1 MKSENIVC
9 EEWRGYKP
17 NMPVQV
23 VGVKNG
29 KITGDGGGVEV
40 FKNLKDAQKKYDDL
54 DPEENTMRF
63 TWVTRGEVNGKP
75 AGRFETWKAYK
86 MYSMEEEVLR
96 KAVVEAKFNAKILP
110 ANLEDLEMK
119 TLIVCIGSAV
129 IGLLDR
135 IKKNTG
141 SNSNPVSLQVMK
153 GGDAIKSVLKK
164 NLDLKGKEAL
174 AVFFKETNQHFDSSA
189 PVISSIVRK
198 YKLKS
203 DRYSGKVFVEQ
214 ETGITEAS
222 KTIFNARMLPANL
235 EDLTMETLKTALVTA
250 AAKMMRNGDYGKA
263 FGKEIKE
270 DYFKIIKALKSKMNL
285 KGMEALRAFFDVTN
299 KNVGTVLWGNT
310 EEFKK
315 IIKKYNLPKANNAG
329 QVMWRREVKETKLRE
344 LLRGYMEKLTEKAG
358 INIPD
363 NIVDLQ
369 DRIAQKKNDVSWWEK
384 QLQKS
389 RKPSLISMRAM
400 HHKQAKDDLKTL
412 EKALKKAQKNES
424 TQEPIEEAKKSK
436 MIPMEKYGAAFM
448 VDNGTLMS
456 VAMLR
461 DGSFETW
468 DGDLD
473 WGEVTA
479 PDSQKFL
486 DDINKKFKTKFKMD
500 DFAGR

>member
-9 EEWRGYKP
+9 EEWKGYKP

-29 KITGDGGGVEV
+29 KITSNGNGVEI
-40 FKNLKDAQKKYDDL
+40 FKNLKDAQKKYSDL
-54 DPEENTMRF
+54 DPEENSKRF
-63 TWVTRGEVNGKP
+63 TWVMRGEIKGRD
-75 AGRFETWKAYK
+75 AGRFETWQAER
-86 MYSMEEEVLR
+86 MYSMEEQTFQDTM
-96 KAVVEAKFNAKILP
+96 KEAKFNARILP
-110 ANLEDLEMK
+110 ANVEDLEMK
-119 TLIVCIGSAV
+119 TLIVAIGSAV
-129 IGLLDR
+129 VGLLDK

-141 SNSNPVSLQVMK
+141 SNANPVSLQVMK

-164 NLDLKGKEAL
+164 NLDLKGNEAL
-174 AVFFKETNQHFDSSA
+174 VTFFKETNKHFGADA

-203 DRYSGKVFVEQ
+203 DKYSGKVFAEQ
-214 ETGITEAS
+214 
-222 KTIFNARMLPANL
+222 
-235 EDLTMETLKTALVTA
+235 
-250 AAKMMRNGDYGKA
+250 
-263 FGKEIKE
+263 
-270 DYFKIIKALKSKMNL
+270 
-285 KGMEALRAFFDVTN
+285 
-299 KNVGTVLWGNT
+299 
-310 EEFKK
+310 
-315 IIKKYNLPKANNAG
+315 
-329 QVMWRREVKETKLRE
+329 ETKLRE
-344 LLRGYMEKLTEKAG
+344 LVRSYLTKMSEKAD
-358 INIPD
+358 IHIPD

-369 DRIAQKKNDVSWWEK
+369 DRIAQKKNDVFWWEK

-389 RKPSLISMRAM
+389 RKNSLIAMRSM
-400 HHKQAKDDLKTL
+400 HHQQAKKDLKDL

-424 TQEPIEEAKKSK
+424 IEEPVEEAKKSK
-436 MIPMEKYGAAFM
+436 MIPIEKYGAAYM

-461 DGSFETW
+461 DGSFETF

-479 PDSQKFL
+479 PQDQKFL

>member
-1 MKSENIVC
+1 MKSELSCVDSDSHERLVEGKPEFDEKKMRKLIKKDKFLNFFYQDNFAKGSSGEQNIGLEAMFHTFVLDSANGKTYMKMYKSISEEKSPIE
-9 EEWRGYKP
+9 EEWQGYKP

-29 KITGDGGGVEV
+29 RITGNGSGVEV
-40 FKNLKDAQKKYDDL
+40 FKNLKDAQKKYSDL

-63 TWVTRGEVNGKP
+63 TWVTRGEVNGKD

-86 MYSMEEEVLR
+86 MYSMEETEKSLKPR
-96 KAVVEAKFNAKILP
+96 LDEKFNARILP

-119 TLIVCIGSAV
+119 TLIVAIGSTV

-141 SNSNPVSLQVMK
+141 SNANPVSLQVIK
-153 GGDAIKSVLKK
+153 GGDAIKSALKK

-174 AVFFKETNQHFDSSA
+174 VAFFKETNKHFDASA

-203 DRYSGKVFVEQ
+203 DRYSGNVFVEQ
-214 ETGITEAS
+214 ET
-222 KTIFNARMLPANL
+222 
-235 EDLTMETLKTALVTA
+235 
-250 AAKMMRNGDYGKA
+250 
-263 FGKEIKE
+263 
-270 DYFKIIKALKSKMNL
+270 
-285 KGMEALRAFFDVTN
+285 
-299 KNVGTVLWGNT
+299 
-310 EEFKK
+310 
-315 IIKKYNLPKANNAG
+315 
-329 QVMWRREVKETKLRE
+329 KLRD
-344 LLRGYMEKLTEKAG
+344 LVKQYLTRLMEKADV
-358 INIPD
+358 NIPD
-363 NIVDLQ
+363 NVVDLQ
-369 DRIAQKKNDVSWWEK
+369 DRLEQKKKDVEWWQAK
-384 QLQKS
+384 LNKS
-389 RKPSLISMRAM
+389 RKNSLIAIRSM
-400 HHKQAKDDLKTL
+400 HLQQAKKDVKDL

-424 TQEPIEEAKKSK
+424 TEEPIEEAKKSK

-479 PDSQKFL
+479 PHDQKFL
-486 DDINKKFKTKFKMD
+486 DDINKAFKTKFKMD

>member
-1 MKSENIVC
+1 MKSENIIC

-29 KITGDGGGVEV
+29 RITGDGGGVEV
-40 FKNLKDAQKKYDDL
+40 FKNLKDAQKKYADL

-63 TWVTRGEVNGKP
+63 TWVTAGEVNGKP

-86 MYSMEEEVLR
+86 MYSMEEEILK
-96 KAVVEAKFNAKILP
+96 KAVMEAKFNTRILP
-110 ANLEDLEMK
+110 PNLEDLEMK
-119 TLIVCIGSAV
+119 TLIVAIGSTV

-141 SNSNPVSLQVMK
+141 SNANPVSLQVIK
-153 GGDAIKSVLKK
+153 GGDEIKTALKK

-174 AVFFKETNQHFDSSA
+174 VAFFKETNKHFDASA

-214 ETGITEAS
+214 ET
-222 KTIFNARMLPANL
+222 
-235 EDLTMETLKTALVTA
+235 
-250 AAKMMRNGDYGKA
+250 
-263 FGKEIKE
+263 
-270 DYFKIIKALKSKMNL
+270 
-285 KGMEALRAFFDVTN
+285 
-299 KNVGTVLWGNT
+299 
-310 EEFKK
+310 
-315 IIKKYNLPKANNAG
+315 
-329 QVMWRREVKETKLRE
+329 KLRE
-344 LLRGYMEKLTEKAG
+344 LLRGYMERLTEKAG

-384 QLQKS
+384 KLQKS

-424 TQEPIEEAKKSK
+424 TEEPIEEAKKSK

-479 PDSQKFL
+479 PQDQKFL
-486 DDINKKFKTKFKMD
+486 DAINKAFKTKFKMD

>member
-9 EEWRGYKP
+9 EEWRDYRP

-29 KITGDGGGVEV
+29 KITSNGNGVEL
-40 FKNLKDAQKKYDDL
+40 FKNLKDAQKKYPDL
-54 DPEENTMRF
+54 DPEENTKRF
-63 TWVTRGEVNGKP
+63 TWVMRGEIKGRD
-75 AGRFETWKAYK
+75 AGRFETWQAERV
-86 MYSMEEEVLR
+86 YSMEESILQN
-96 KAVVEAKFNAKILP
+96 AVMETKFNARILP
-110 ANLEDLEMK
+110 ANIEDLEMK
-119 TLIVCIGSAV
+119 TLLVAIGSTV
-129 IGLLDR
+129 IGLLDK

-141 SNSNPVSLQVMK
+141 SNANPVSLQVMK
-153 GGDAIKSVLKK
+153 GGDAIKSALKK

-174 AVFFKETNQHFDSSA
+174 VAFFKETNKHFDASA

-203 DRYSGKVFVEQ
+203 DKYSGKVFVEQ
-214 ETGITEAS
+214 
-222 KTIFNARMLPANL
+222 
-235 EDLTMETLKTALVTA
+235 
-250 AAKMMRNGDYGKA
+250 
-263 FGKEIKE
+263 
-270 DYFKIIKALKSKMNL
+270 
-285 KGMEALRAFFDVTN
+285 
-299 KNVGTVLWGNT
+299 
-310 EEFKK
+310 
-315 IIKKYNLPKANNAG
+315 
-329 QVMWRREVKETKLRE
+329 ETKLRE
-344 LLRGYMEKLTEKAG
+344 LLRGYMERLTEKAG

-436 MIPMEKYGAAFM
+436 MIPMEKYGAAYM

-479 PDSQKFL
+479 PQDQKFL
-486 DDINKKFKTKFKMD
+486 DDINKAFKTKFKMD

>member
-9 EEWRGYKP
+9 EEWKGYRP

-23 VGVKNG
+23 VGVNNG
-29 KITGDGGGVEV
+29 KITSNGSGVEL
-40 FKNLKDAQKKYDDL
+40 FKNLKDAQKKYPDL
-54 DPEENTMRF
+54 DPEENSKRF
-63 TWVTRGEVNGKP
+63 TWVMRGEIKGRD
-75 AGRFETWKAYK
+75 AGRFETWQAER
-86 MYSMEEEVLR
+86 MYSMEESMLQN
-96 KAVVEAKFNAKILP
+96 AVMETKFNARILP

-119 TLIVCIGSAV
+119 TLLVAIGSTV
-129 IGLLDR
+129 IGLLDK

-141 SNSNPVSLQVMK
+141 SNANPVSLQVMK
-153 GGDAIKSVLKK
+153 GGDAIKSALKK

-174 AVFFKETNQHFDSSA
+174 VAFFKETNKHFDASA

-203 DRYSGKVFVEQ
+203 DKYSGKVFVEQ
-214 ETGITEAS
+214 ET
-222 KTIFNARMLPANL
+222 
-235 EDLTMETLKTALVTA
+235 
-250 AAKMMRNGDYGKA
+250 
-263 FGKEIKE
+263 
-270 DYFKIIKALKSKMNL
+270 
-285 KGMEALRAFFDVTN
+285 
-299 KNVGTVLWGNT
+299 
-310 EEFKK
+310 
-315 IIKKYNLPKANNAG
+315 
-329 QVMWRREVKETKLRE
+329 KLRE
-344 LLRGYMEKLTEKAG
+344 LVRGYLKKMSEKVDV
-358 INIPD
+358 NIPD

-369 DRIAQKKNDVSWWEK
+369 DRIAQKKNDVFWWEK

-389 RKPSLISMRAM
+389 RKNSLIAMRSM
-400 HHKQAKDDLKTL
+400 HHQQAKKDLKDL

-424 TQEPIEEAKKSK
+424 TEEPIEEAKKSK

-473 WGEVTA
+473 WVEVTA
-479 PDSQKFL
+479 PESQKFL